1 MRCAW
6 FRSTKTSVL
15 NSAHCPRVRLQE
27 AGEKV
32 LWRAPKGRASAPPFR
47 GPEWRFSAA
56 SWFLRGRRGR
66 VSRHGEL
73 FWGTPRVG
81 APKEGKKAAD
91 AGRGQIYDTV
101 IVIITAL
108 LGCQALF

>member
-1 MRCAW
+1 MAF
-6 FRSTKTSVL
+6 FRSLLVP
-15 NSAHCPRVRLQE
+15 A
-27 AGEKV
+27 
-32 LWRAPKGRASAPPFR
+32 RAKGPGVKAR
-47 GPEWRFSAA
+47 
-56 SWFLRGRRGR
+56 
-66 VSRHGEL
+66 EL

-108 LGCQALF
+108 RGCQAFFLNFFLLLWKPFDPEGAPSRSIIFSAEREGA

>member
-1 MRCAW
+1 MLGTVPGYGFKRLGKKCCGAL
-6 FRSTKTSVL
+6 RKGGLQPSPSEAL
-15 NSAHCPRVRLQE
+15 NGVFPQPLGSCE
-27 AGEKV
+27 GEGVKA
-32 LWRAPKGRASAPPFR
+32 R
-47 GPEWRFSAA
+47 
-56 SWFLRGRRGR
+56 
-66 VSRHGEL
+66 EL

-108 LGCQALF
+108 

>member
-1 MRCAW
+1 MAF
-6 FRSTKTSVL
+6 FRSLLVP
-15 NSAHCPRVRLQE
+15 A
-27 AGEKV
+27 
-32 LWRAPKGRASAPPFR
+32 RAKGPGVKAR
-47 GPEWRFSAA
+47 
-56 SWFLRGRRGR
+56 
-66 VSRHGEL
+66 EL